1 MILSRQS
8 SGRKKMASE
17 EARSKDSAFCYFRDF
32 SENNNFFPD
41 PERIFFSQVAKP
53 KPRLISGEA
62 RIPAKRAGL
71 RKSPR
76 NNRRTIVEPFQQKEL
91 KKILN
96 VVELERAQI
105 FLA

>member
-1 MILSRQS
+1 
-8 SGRKKMASE
+8 MASE
-17 EARSKDSAFCYFRDF
+17 EVKFVQKIRRFVIFGIFRKITI
-32 SENNNFFPD
+32 FFPD

-105 FLA
+105 F